1 MQKKSITVKKNIA
14 YLCLYMI
21 SVDVFFQNISRYLA
35 IQFLI
40 PNPPRY
46 LKNCTPV
53 LQGTLDTVAFVQRLF
68 IKFWRGRLTTRK
80 SKVMPGC
87 GWFDK

>member
-1 MQKKSITVKKNIA
+1 MLSKQTNKQINHA
-14 YLCLYMI
+14 
-21 SVDVFFQNISRYLA
+21 DVFFPNISGNLA

-46 LKNCTPV
+46 LKNCTPM
-53 LQGTLDTVAFVQRLF
+53 LQSTLDTGAFVQRLF
-68 IKFWRGRLTTRK
+68 IKSWLGRLSTEK